1 MPNKLLLGRY
11 IPYNSWVHNLDAR
24 SKLLAT
30 ILYISFLF
38 IANNWLSYLLLMG
51 FAGLAIYLS
60 KLPVTYFI
68 KGIQPMFFLILFTAL
83 LQILFTPGAQTIF
96 SLGIISISQQGI
108 ARGLFIFMRFILM
121 IVISTILTLTTEA
134 LEIADAIEFYLSP
147 LKRFNFPVA
156 ETTMMLSISMRFIP
170 TMMDE
175 AEVIMNAQKS
185 RGVSFD
191 EGNLIER
198 IKSFIPILIPLFVN
212 SYDRAPQLA
221 TAMEARAYQGGAN
234 RTKYR
239 QLTWRLAD
247 TIVIFVTLFLLLLI
261 LFVKKQGTL

>member
-1 MPNKLLLGRY
+1 MTDKLILGRY
-11 IPYNSWVHNLDAR
+11 IPYDSWIHRLDAR
-24 SKLLAT
+24 SKLLTA
-30 ILYISFLF
+30 ILYITFLF
-38 IANNWLSYLLLMG
+38 IANNWLSYFLLIA

-60 KLPVTYFI
+60 NLSVTYFI
-68 KGIQPMFFLILFTAL
+68 KGIRPMLVLITFTAL
-83 LQILFTPGAQTIF
+83 LQVLFTPGAQTIF
-96 SLGIISISQQGI
+96 SFGLISISQQGLI
-108 ARGLFIFMRFILM
+108 RGVFIFWRFILI
-121 IVISTILTLTTEA
+121 IVISTLLTLTTEA

-175 AEVIMNAQKS
+175 AEIIMNAQKS
-185 RGVSFD
+185 RGVSFG
-191 EGNLIER
+191 EGNILER
-198 IKSFIPILIPLFVN
+198 IKSYIPILIPLFVN

-239 QLTWRLAD
+239 QLIWHTQD
-247 TIVIFVTLFLLLLI
+247 TILMFVNVFLILLI
-261 LFVKKQGTL
+261 LLVNK